1 MRRTAASLG
10 GLVLGVALA
19 AGTADAAI
27 TPSRDAVAVAR
38 AMTQRPSLVAS
49 AEFVSLPP
57 GGNPVAIAST
67 PVGGFPRSGGTY
79 AILSSGNSAA
89 AALPNNNGEF
99 SSRNSGAAVRGAR
112 DVVTLRIGL
121 RVPAGRT
128 CLSMRLRFYSE
139 EFPEFVGSPY
149 NDAFIA
155 ELDRST
161 WDASGTES
169 PTIAAP
175 DNFAKDELGRDISVN
190 AAGVASVSAG
200 LASGTT
206 YDAATRALRAS
217 TPITPGAHDLYLTI
231 FDQGDDVFD
240 SSVMLDRL
248 SVDNQTPCIRGL
260 AADLSPGAPAGAVGL
275 PNGRVSVPASQ
286 LFPPSRLR
294 INAPR
299 SAYRRVGRDVRLSAS
314 VSDNFG
320 FLVRGARFTVRSVP
334 AGLLRPVA
342 AVTKRDGSVTVT
354 LRPTRRLR
362 ARGAGLVDTY
372 LCARKNRER
381 ETRGISLCRLSKF
394 PYRP

>member
-10 GLVLGVALA
+10 GLLLGITLG
-19 AGTADAAI
+19 AGTATAAI
-27 TPSRDAVAVAR
+27 TPSRDAAAVAR
-38 AMTQRPSLVAS
+38 AMAQRPSLVTS
-49 AEFVSLPP
+49 AAFVDLPP
-57 GGNPVAIAST
+57 GGAPAAIAST
-67 PVGGFPRSGGTY
+67 PIGGFPRSGGTY
-79 AILSSGNSAA
+79 AILSSGNAA
-89 AALPNNNGEF
+89 AVPEPNRNGDF
-99 SSRNSGAAVRGAR
+99 STRNGGPAIRGAR

-121 RVPAGRT
+121 RVPAGRS
-128 CLSMRLRFYSE
+128 CLSFRLRFASE

-155 ELDRST
+155 ELDRTT
-161 WDASGTES
+161 WDASGTVS
-169 PTIAAP
+169 PTITAP
-175 DNFAKDELGRDISVN
+175 DNFARDELGRNISVN

-206 YDAATRALRAS
+206 YDAATQTLRAS
-217 TPITPGAHDLYLTI
+217 TPITSGRHDLYLSI
-231 FDQGDDVFD
+231 FDQGDDVYD
-240 SSVMLDRL
+240 SSVLLDRL
-248 SVDNQTPCIRGL
+248 SVDNRAPCDAGL
-260 AADLSPGAPAGAVGL
+260 AADLSPGTPSGAVAL

-299 SAYRRVGRDVRLSAS
+299 AAYRRVGRNVRLSAS

-334 AGLLRPVA
+334 AGLLRPA
-342 AVTKRDGSVTVT
+342 AGVTRMDGRVTLT
-354 LRPTRRLR
+354 LRPTARLR